1 MKRFLLLFLAVVIS
15 LGIAVEA
22 QTKIDVVNPVGTYTI
37 TDYLGKKMTLKV
49 SKGGPAGIL
58 TIGGDATLTV
68 GGRTYKGKWSY
79 FEGNRYFAFESYGG
93 TRFSYNLPS
102 GPAKTDQIIIY
113 DDGRAS
119 YNASELMKSDGDW
132 IKVRK
137 NSASRKK
144 SSKR

>member
-1 MKRFLLLFLAVVIS
+1 MKRLLLLLLAVVIS

-22 QTKIDVVNPVGTYTI
+22 QTKIDVANPVGTYTI

-58 TIGGDATLTV
+58 MIGGDATLTV
-68 GGRTYKGKWSY
+68 GGRTYKGKWNYSD
-79 FEGNRYFAFESYGG
+79 EDRYFAFHSYGG
-93 TRFSYNLPS
+93 TSFTYNLPS

-119 YNASELMKSDGDW
+119 YNASELMKINGDW

-137 NSASRKK
+137 NSATRKK